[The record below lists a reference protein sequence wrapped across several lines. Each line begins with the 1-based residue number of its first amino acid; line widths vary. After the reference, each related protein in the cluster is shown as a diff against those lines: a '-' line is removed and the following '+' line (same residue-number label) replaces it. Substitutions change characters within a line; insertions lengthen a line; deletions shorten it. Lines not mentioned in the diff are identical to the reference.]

1 MSFGNIDVA
10 NSWLLGMLI
19 LCVAMFVG
27 YLIHRAVTTVAIRLA
42 HRTSTT
48 IDDALIANL
57 HKPVGLFL
65 PASAALLALPFV
77 TLPEPVLPVV
87 RQLLIILLIAA
98 AGWGALG
105 LLRVFGDSVIARL
118 KIDQPDNL
126 AERQVQTRVLVFN
139 RIAMG
144 IVVIFTVALI
154 LMTFPS
160 IRHLGVSLFA
170 SAGVAGIVI
179 GLAARPT
186 IANLI
191 AGLQIALSQPIRVD
205 DVVIVEGEW
214 GWIEE
219 ITMTYVVIRVWDERR
234 LIVPLSNFI
243 EKPFQNWTRKTA
255 DIIGT
260 IFLHADYKVPVGA
273 IREELRRL
281 AKDHPKWDGKV
292 CVLQVTNA
300 MERTIELRALL
311 SARNSPDAWDL
322 RCDVREG
329 LILFLQHNYPECLP
343 RLRAEVSRSGPV
355 PSI

>member
-27 YLIHRAVTTVAIRLA
+27 YLIHRVVTTVAIRLA

-48 IDDALIANL
+48 VDDALIANL
-57 HKPVGLFL
+57 RKPVGLFL

-87 RQLLIILLIAA
+87 RQALIIPLIAA
-98 AGWGALG
+98 AGWGTLG
-105 LLRVFGDSVIARL
+105 LLRAIGDSVIARL

-170 SAGVAGIVI
+170 SAGVAGIVNRAYPLPSLI
-179 GLAARPT
+179 SRSAEMISSVSRTISVRPT
-186 IANLI
+186 W
-191 AGLQIALSQPIRVD
+191 S
-205 DVVIVEGEW
+205 
-214 GWIEE
+214 
-219 ITMTYVVIRVWDERR
+219 
-234 LIVPLSNFI
+234 
-243 EKPFQNWTRKTA
+243 
-255 DIIGT
+255 
-260 IFLHADYKVPVGA
+260 
-273 IREELRRL
+273 
-281 AKDHPKWDGKV
+281 
-292 CVLQVTNA
+292 
-300 MERTIELRALL
+300 
-311 SARNSPDAWDL
+311 
-322 RCDVREG
+322 
-329 LILFLQHNYPECLP
+329 
-343 RLRAEVSRSGPV
+343 
-355 PSI
+355 